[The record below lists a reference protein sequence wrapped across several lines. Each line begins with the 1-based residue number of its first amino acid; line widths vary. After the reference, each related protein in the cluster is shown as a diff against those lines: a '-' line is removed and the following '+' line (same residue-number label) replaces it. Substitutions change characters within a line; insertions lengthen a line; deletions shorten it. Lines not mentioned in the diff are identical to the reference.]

1 MSVCGVYTGAGRAR
15 AAAPGERCK
24 RSKDY
29 LRRIRDSIRLVYA
42 LDDNVRPLYR
52 LRAVYRAIVCL
63 TVLRVYR
70 LTLLPDT

>member
-29 LRRIRDSIRLVYA
+29 LRRIWDSIRLYA
-42 LDDNVRPLYR
+42 LDDNVRPTSIR
-52 LRAVYRAIVCL
+52 SDRVSNGATCL
-63 TVLRVYR
+63 SVDSA
-70 LTLLPDT
+70 P